1 LKKIAIF
8 LQDGSIQTLFYFPKN
23 VESIFIALLLERK
36 KNLTKKATTVGFTA
50 EALSHFKVFEV
61 FRIKLNS

>member
-1 LKKIAIF
+1 

-50 EALSHFKVFEV
+50 EALSHFKP
-61 FRIKLNS
+61 L